1 MNKATEL
8 HKIFLD
14 CLFKDGEI
22 PTDGSIPK
30 DAVLVDGI
38 VTNIGFEPNRLK
50 ANKPKILELAKSIVT
65 DPFMKG
71 TGDGM
76 SFLQLCEDREGNQWG
91 EHRNMEQLVLLCKGL
106 GMADYCLPKEFWGS
120 LPGGVPYV
128 CFDLTK

>member
-1 MNKATEL
+1 MSKAIEL

-14 CLFKDGEI
+14 CLYKDGEI

-106 GMADYCLPKEFWGS
+106 GMADYCLPKEFWGA

-128 CFDLTK
+128 WFDLTK